1 MRLKHSHNEAISQP
15 QNISSSNSPE
25 VFWNVIIL
33 ELAAELVQAVL
44 AVVAAV
50 AAHGVVDAALAL
62 VVPLVDA
69 EDGVGERVVAEE
81 LSLLTLQHRSHS

>member
-1 MRLKHSHNEAISQP
+1 MRWKHSHNEAILLH
-15 QNISSSNSPE
+15 QNISSTNSPE
-25 VFWNVIIL
+25 VFGNVIIL

-69 EDGVGERVVAEE
+69 EY
-81 LSLLTLQHRSHS
+81 

>member
-1 MRLKHSHNEAISQP
+1 M
-15 QNISSSNSPE
+15 
-25 VFWNVIIL
+25 FGNVIIL

-62 VVPLVDA
+62 VIPLVDA
-69 EDGVGERVVAEE
+69 EN
-81 LSLLTLQHRSHS
+81 

>member
-1 MRLKHSHNEAISQP
+1 MYQMRWKHSHNEAISLP
-15 QNISSSNSPE
+15 QNISSTNSPE
-25 VFWNVIIL
+25 VFGNVIIL

-69 EDGVGERVVAEE
+69 EN
-81 LSLLTLQHRSHS
+81 

>member
-1 MRLKHSHNEAISQP
+1 MYQMRWKHSHNEAISLP
-15 QNISSSNSPE
+15 QNISSTNSPE
-25 VFWNVIIL
+25 VFGNVIIL

-62 VVPLVDA
+62 VIPLVDA
-69 EDGVGERVVAEE
+69 EN
-81 LSLLTLQHRSHS
+81 

>member
-25 VFWNVIIL
+25 VFGNVIIL
-33 ELAAELVQAVL
+33 ELASELVEAVL

>member
-1 MRLKHSHNEAISQP
+1 MYQMRWKHSHNEAISL
-15 QNISSSNSPE
+15 NISSTNSPE
-25 VFWNVIIL
+25 VFGNVIIL

-62 VVPLVDA
+62 VIPLVDA
-69 EDGVGERVVAEE
+69 ED
-81 LSLLTLQHRSHS
+81 

>member
-1 MRLKHSHNEAISQP
+1 MKPFHQTKHFQ
-15 QNISSSNSPE
+15 NSPE
-25 VFWNVIIL
+25 VFGNVIIL
-33 ELAAELVQAVL
+33 ELAAELVEAVL

-69 EDGVGERVVAEE
+69 EDGVGQGVVTQE
-81 LSLLTLQHRSHS
+81 LILSTGD

>member
-1 MRLKHSHNEAISQP
+1 M
-15 QNISSSNSPE
+15 
-25 VFWNVIIL
+25 FGNVIIL

-69 EDGVGERVVAEE
+69 ED
-81 LSLLTLQHRSHS
+81 

>member
-1 MRLKHSHNEAISQP
+1 M
-15 QNISSSNSPE
+15 
-25 VFWNVIIL
+25 
-33 ELAAELVQAVL
+33 
-44 AVVAAV
+44 AAV

>member
-1 MRLKHSHNEAISQP
+1 MYQMRWKHSYNEAISLY
-15 QNISSSNSPE
+15 ISFYNSPE
-25 VFWNVIIL
+25 VFGNVIIL

-62 VVPLVDA
+62 VIPLVDA
-69 EDGVGERVVAEE
+69 ED
-81 LSLLTLQHRSHS
+81 